1 MISNS
6 YPHQLPHPQEFIL
19 DPECSCSL
27 AILWFLPGMFSQS
40 WLTWASPSKLAP
52 KPVFFSLTPHGCGGR
67 GSALVWS
74 EFPRESLSS
83 SHPSHLRISNHLLKL
98 SGKLR
103 ADIIL
108 TGP

>member
-1 MISNS
+1 MTSNS

-19 DPECSCSL
+19 DPECSCGL
-27 AILWFLPGMFSQS
+27 TILWFLPGMFSRS
-40 WLTWASPSKLAP
+40 WLTWASPS
-52 KPVFFSLTPHGCGGR
+52 CGGR

-83 SHPSHLRISNHLLKL
+83 SHPSHLSISNHILKL